1 MLGQGEG
8 MNLVPAQHT
17 LTMSQQQHPFLT
29 AADNANARRKETGVW
44 SFIEEDIDDSTST
57 TEVINSQTETT
68 RPERIQ
74 QQQQHQESRSRSQI
88 HTTVQ
93 WQSK

>member
-1 MLGQGEG
+1 
-8 MNLVPAQHT
+8 
-17 LTMSQQQHPFLT
+17 MSQEQLDPILIGKY
-29 AADNANARRKETGVW
+29 DANVSRKETGVW

-68 RPERIQ
+68 KPQRI
-74 QQQQHQESRSRSQI
+74 QQQHQESRSKSQI